1 MYNMKE
7 LTEGMLD
14 KIPTVFNTDIIL
26 YISNTWAN
34 GKVGAITDGM
44 NNCEF
49 RFYKSEMNKLG
60 NYEVSRNSTLENSPI
75 VATGII
81 GYWLH
86 HRPNNYRFATW
97 NRKMDKPFDEIFMT
111 YTEIKLNNFK
121 DYLKKN
127 DPSSRRR
134 DLDREFYTEVI
145 IPNEEKLNQ
154 QSKALFDYITSEERN
169 LVGRIMDEYMLYL
182 KEKMEEYETEELS
195 KNASAELK
203 VLKYWETKNDSV
215 LGDMPDYEFNVV
227 CDDLER
233 GGYLYVAW
241 VEGHV
246 PEGARLLDRGKIY
259 LRQLEAETKKK
270 TATTT
275 NGNSKQ
281 RSPHKKDE
289 KKVNPDR
296 AKCSFKLNV
305 DEKKIDLFYRLLS
318 GKDNKGKQLIDPDMM
333 SHNDIKQIVGEDTE
347 EYIKS
352 INRTNNNKIDAKDI
366 IESLNIMLFKQVFL
380 GQETDVRIIW
390 RGDANELLYLI
401 DKMSKYKVKKREGY
415 VLLLDR
421 KKPGPK
427 IWQLTRLRFMNGK
440 ERKVMDER
448 TDKETLTN
456 EPIEFDEDAFAAHN
470 YPKDIT
476 RLNDII
482 DQIAPE
488 KFMNIEEEIQN
499 DFRGHSDYR
508 KTNTKSV
515 GELNN
520 DGKFHDT
527 RKKSKNE

>member
-1 MYNMKE
+1 MKE
-7 LTEGMLD
+7 TTECMLD
-14 KIPTVFNTDIIL
+14 KIPTVYNTDL

-34 GKVGAITDGM
+34 GKVGAITDRM
-44 NNCEF
+44 NNCVY

-60 NYEVSRNSTLENSPI
+60 HYEVSQNNTPENCPI

-86 HRPNNYRFATW
+86 HRPNDYRFATW
-97 NRKMDKPFDEIFMT
+97 DIKQDKPFDDIFHD

-121 DYLKKN
+121 DYLKKS

-145 IPNEEKLNQ
+145 IPIEEELNQ
-154 QSKALFDYITSEERN
+154 QSKALYDYITSEERN
-169 LVGRIMDEYMLYL
+169 LVGRIMDEYMFYL
-182 KEKMEEYETEELS
+182 KEKMEEYGTEKLS
-195 KNASAELK
+195 DNASAELK
-203 VLKYWETKNDSV
+203 VLKYWETNNDSV
-215 LGDMPDYEFNVV
+215 LGDMPDYEFNVI

-233 GGYLYVAW
+233 GGYLLVAW

-246 PEGARLLDRGKIY
+246 PEGARLLDRGKLY
-259 LRQLEAETKKK
+259 LRQLEAEAKKK
-270 TATTT
+270 TTATT

-281 RSPHKKDE
+281 RPPHKKDE
-289 KKVNPDR
+289 KKVKPDWT
-296 AKCSFKLNV
+296 KYSFILNV
-305 DEKKIDLFYRLLS
+305 EDRKIDMLYRLLS
-318 GKDNKGKQLIDPDMM
+318 EKDEKGKQLIDPDMI
-333 SHNDIKQIVGEDTE
+333 SHNDIKQIVGEDKE

-352 INRTNNNKIDAKDI
+352 IKHTNKDKIDAKDI

-390 RGDANELLYLI
+390 RGDTNELLYLI
-401 DKMSKYKVKKREGY
+401 DKMNKYKAKKEEGFE
-415 VLLLDR
+415 LLLDR

-427 IWQLTRLRFMNGK
+427 LWQLTRLRFMNGK

-448 TDKETLTN
+448 TGKETTTK
-456 EPIEFDEDAFAAHN
+456 EPIEFDDDAFAAKN
-470 YPKDIT
+470 YPKDTI

-482 DQIAPE
+482 EKIAPE
-488 KFMNIEEEIQN
+488 RYMDIEEEIQN
-499 DFRGHSDYR
+499 DFLRHSGYR

-515 GELNN
+515 GELYK

-527 RKKSKNE
+527 RKKKNE